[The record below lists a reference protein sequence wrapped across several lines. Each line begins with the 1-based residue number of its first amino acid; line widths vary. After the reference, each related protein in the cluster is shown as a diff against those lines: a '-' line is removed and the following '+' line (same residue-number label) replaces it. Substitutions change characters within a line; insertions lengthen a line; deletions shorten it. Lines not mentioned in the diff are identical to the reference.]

1 MIRLIKRLY
10 YRIDQRLQNLKFR
23 CQRFRRGWA
32 DEDAW
37 DIDFWFRETMQ
48 SMLTYFLEHIHSYP
62 TSDPDIVCLS
72 DDENLKLWK
81 DTISKMIGLLNKMD
95 PDPDWDEPG
104 NYEDRSRIIEQIQTH
119 REEAYKAKDEFF
131 QLFSKYFYNL
141 WD

>member
-1 MIRLIKRLY
+1 MRRIKYWILDHWDSFRA
-10 YRIDQRLQNLKFR
+10 R

-37 DIDFWFRETMQ
+37 NIDFWFRETMQ
-48 SMLTYFLEHIHSYP
+48 PMLTYFLEHINSYP
-62 TSDPDIVCLS
+62 TSDSDIVCLS

-81 DTISKMIGLLNKMD
+81 DTISKMIELLNKMD

-119 REEAYKAKDEFF
+119 REEANKAKDEFF